1 MAAPQLSHQYPLGF
15 SNVFTD
21 SGPLPNIDPMTR
33 QLRSRDLRAEPEDR
47 PTRPTRAEKPVPKAE
62 RKTRAPGP
70 PPRRP
75 RFGVMGMVL
84 VGLVWA
90 AIGGAALVAWY
101 AYDLPDVDKL
111 QTPMRRPSVTLQAAD
126 GSTIASYGDLYAG
139 PVGFD
144 EVPPYLV
151 QAIVATEDRRF
162 FEHPGID
169 IVGILRAA
177 VADLRAGA
185 VRQGA
190 STITQQ
196 LAKNLFLTPE
206 RSLRR
211 KVQEMLL
218 ALWLEAKFNKQQLF
232 TIYMNRVY
240 LGAGTYGVEAAS
252 RRYFG
257 KSARDVSLREA
268 AVLAGLL
275 KAPTRYSPARDPE
288 AAARRAD
295 VVLANM
301 VAAGYINLDDAR
313 AARAEPLVTHGAPLG
328 AEARYFTDWVLDRAA
343 GLVGHADRDLVVRTT
358 LDPALQRVAE
368 RRLVEVLTR
377 EGPKARAGQ
386 SALVALSPDGAVR
399 AMVGGGDY
407 GRSQFNRATQ
417 ALRQPGSAFKL
428 FVYLAALESGLKPD
442 STIADVPISIG
453 GWQPKDFDGR
463 YRGVVTL
470 RTALAES
477 LNTPAVQLAQRVGI
491 ERVIAVARR
500 LGITTTLPA
509 NLSLALGSGE
519 VTLLE
524 LTAAYGALA
533 NNGYP
538 VWPHAIAQISD
549 STGKVLYSRSGSGA
563 SPAIAPATL
572 RDINSMLTGVVAE
585 GTGRAA
591 QLPGRMVA
599 GKTGTS
605 QDFRDAWFVGYTPEL
620 VTGVWVGNDDS
631 SPMRRVT
638 GGGLPVHIWHAFM
651 ADALRGTPA
660 RVTSGN

>member
-1 MAAPQLSHQYPLGF
+1 
-15 SNVFTD
+15 
-21 SGPLPNIDPMTR
+21 MTR
-33 QLRSRDLRAEPEDR
+33 SLRSPGLRAEPEDR
-47 PTRPTRAEKPVPKAE
+47 P
-62 RKTRAPGP
+62 
-70 PPRRP
+70 RRP
-75 RFGVMGMVL
+75 ARARTANNKSAPRKDAKPRQGGASPRGRRLGLLGTIL
-84 VGLVWA
+84 VALIWVG
-90 AIGGAALVAWY
+90 IGGAGLVAWY
-101 AYDLPDVDKL
+101 AYDLPDIDKL
-111 QTPMRRPSVTLQAAD
+111 QTPMRRPSLILQADD
-126 GSTIASYGDLYAG
+126 GSTVASYGDLYAG
-139 PVGFD
+139 PVGFN

-185 VRQGA
+185 IREGA

-206 RSLRR
+206 RSIRR

-218 ALWLEAKFNKQQLF
+218 AFWLEAKFNKEQLF

-275 KAPTRYSPARDPE
+275 KAPTRYSPARDPA

-295 VVLANM
+295 QVLANM
-301 VAAGYINLDDAR
+301 VDAGYINVADAR
-313 AARAEPLVTHGAPLG
+313 AARAEPLITHGASLG
-328 AEARYFTDWVLDRAA
+328 AEARYFSDWVLDRATDFVSRA
-343 GLVGHADRDLVVRTT
+343 GHDLVLRST
-358 LDPALQRVAE
+358 LDPALQRIAE
-368 RRLVEVLTR
+368 RRLTEVLAR
-377 EGPKARAGQ
+377 EGPKAHASQ
-386 SALVALSPDGAVR
+386 AALVAMTPDGAVR
-399 AMVGGGDY
+399 AMVGGADY

-428 FVYLAALESGLKPD
+428 FVYLAALEAGMTPD
-442 STIADVPISIG
+442 STVADVPISIH
-453 GWQPKDFDGR
+453 GWRPKDFEGR
-463 YRGVVTL
+463 YRGTVTL

-491 ERVIAVARR
+491 DRVIAAARR
-500 LGITTTLPA
+500 LGITTRLPA

-524 LTAAYGALA
+524 LTSAYAALA
-533 NNGYP
+533 DNGNP
-538 VWPHAIAQISD
+538 VWPHAIVQIRDRS
-549 STGKVLYSRSGSGA
+549 GKVLYHRQGSGA
-563 SPAIAPATL
+563 APAIAPRVLAEL
-572 RDINSMLTGVVAE
+572 NSMLSDVVAE

-591 QLPGRMVA
+591 RLPGRAVA

-605 QDFRDAWFVGYTPEL
+605 QYFRAAWFIGYTPEL
-620 VTGVWVGNDDS
+620 IVGVWVGNDES

-638 GGGLPVHIWHAFM
+638 GGGLPAHIWHAFM
-651 ADALRGTPA
+651 ADALRGTP
-660 RVTSGN
+660 VKMTSGK